1 MPTMD
6 QVAWAQVNV
15 STGGETAAFKRGDLL
30 PETADPEEMAQ
41 RSLLRIGGALRI
53 VEVVYTDEEL
63 AEQARARGEATASAM
78 VAHDVDPSV
87 PLGEQTATGG
97 EPGLPTL
104 TSAHGGPVVIGDDDL
119 TAEHAKQARAAERKA
134 ADKGD
139 EGDDKAAPKPAAP
152 QQRRPGSR

>member
-30 PETADPEEMAQ
+30 PETADPEEIAQ

-63 AEQARARGEATASAM
+63 AEMAKARGQATASAM
-78 VAHDVDPSV
+78 VAHDVDPTV
-87 PLGEQTATGG
+87 PLGEQTQGG
-97 EPGLPTL
+97 SEPGLPTL

-119 TAEHAKQARAAERKA
+119 KAEHAKQAKAAERKA
-134 ADKGD
+134 DSK
-139 EGDDKAAPKPAAP
+139 GDDKAAPKPEAP
-152 QQRRPGSR
+152 RRPGSR